1 MRLMTDSP
9 PTDTVPR
16 QTDQLFALVYEELR
30 RIARNRRRQA
40 GSPVTLDT
48 TALINETYLKLASA
62 REAKGYSRAHFLSL
76 AARAMRQV
84 LVDHARNRARYKRGG
99 DVAFTTLGMTSDSEP
114 AQAGGNLFE
123 VLALDRALADLAAL
137 DAESAQL
144 VEWHVFGGLT
154 IEEIAQLQNINVRT
168 AFRRWRSARAFLVQ
182 QLGRQDDPDGQHAL
196 ATDHHDL

>member
-1 MRLMTDSP
+1 MPRVTELSIPETG
-9 PTDTVPR
+9 PR
-16 QTDQLFALVYEELR
+16 QADQLFAMVYEELR
-30 RIARNRRRQA
+30 RIARIRRRQV

-48 TALINETYLKLASA
+48 TALVNETYLKLASA
-62 REAKGYSRAHFLSL
+62 GAADGYTRAHFLSL

-99 DVAFTTLGMTSDSEP
+99 DVAFTTLGATFESEQP
-114 AQAGGNLFE
+114 QVGNNLFE

-137 DAESAQL
+137 DQKAGQL
-144 VEWHVFGGLT
+144 IEWHVFGGLT

-182 QLGRQDDPDGQHAL
+182 QLGRRDGTDGQRSLEADQRNL
-196 ATDHHDL
+196 

>member
-1 MRLMTDSP
+1 MNDP
-9 PTDTVPR
+9 PATDTVPR
-16 QTDQLFALVYEELR
+16 PTDQLFALVYEELR

-62 REAKGYSRAHFLSL
+62 REAGGYSRAHFLSL

-84 LVDHARNRARYKRGG
+84 LVDHARNRSRYKRGG
-99 DVAFTTLGMTSDSEP
+99 DVAFTTLGAVAEGDAE
-114 AQAGGNLFE
+114 AAGGNLFD
-123 VLALDRALADLAAL
+123 VLALDRALGDLAAFDI
-137 DAESAQL
+137 DAGQL
-144 VEWHVFGGLT
+144 VEWHVFGGLA

-182 QLGRQDDPDGQHAL
+182 QLGRQDGVDGQHAL
-196 ATDHHDL
+196 AAGHRDI